1 MARDDGPEDD
11 RPEDE
16 GPETETPDVLN
27 LDQDSAVAAS
37 GDEHRPSRP
46 LTPISDTNG
55 DVKRLLAETDARF
68 ERLVEGLSASSL
80 GERLGAVNRFF
91 DNFGPVELATLE
103 LPSHLGQLRAIYLGS
118 R

>member
-1 MARDDGPEDD
+1 MGFDDLDFNDPASRLAHLADMEKLSETLSDRDGGELFKKDLE
-11 RPEDE
+11 E
-16 GPETETPDVLN
+16 
-27 LDQDSAVAAS
+27 A
-37 GDEHRPSRP
+37 
-46 LTPISDTNG
+46 
-55 DVKRLLAETDARF
+55 RLLAETDARF